1 MDYFVYKSAK
11 ISLFQPKGSVSQGFT
26 FPEKLK
32 PLLKGKPS
40 PIIYIFEKEP
50 SEKTIKEY
58 ELEKSFTLDEC
69 KDINDLRETLK
80 DKDLIFWKAVL
91 LF

>member
-11 ISLFQPKGSVSQGFT
+11 ISLFQPEGSVSQGFT

-50 SEKTIKEY
+50 TFNL
-58 ELEKSFTLDEC
+58 LEGGS
-69 KDINDLRETLK
+69 IILK
-80 DKDLIFWKAVL
+80 ADQFL
-91 LF
+91 LFFFFKSSIIFKIKKL